1 MQYQD
6 FPILK
11 YVYRALLCILTVP
24 MIQGT
29 FSVFNEKPLNGAI
42 VKKQN
47 PVLTELDWIAG
58 DYQIE
63 KETYLNESFGFR
75 PFFVRL
81 HNQLDYMLFDKLH
94 ANSVIRGKNNYLFE
108 INYIKAYYG
117 DDFIGYDSIKTRM
130 HKLKKIQDSLDSKNK
145 SLILVF
151 ASSKGQYYPEYF
163 PDSLIFKKS
172 VTNYEVHL
180 QLAKELGIRYID
192 FNSYFLDNKNTTAY
206 PLYPKYG
213 IHWSYYG
220 ACLVADSLIHYIENL
235 RKIDMP
241 ELEWNTIETDQP
253 RFDDND
259 IEKGLNL
266 LFSLKGPDMAYPQIY
281 WKEETG
287 NSKPKVMVIAD
298 SYYWT
303 LFNMGVSNAFAENP
317 FWYYYSEVH
326 TPGQKYPQP
335 ANQVLLKQALRTQD
349 VYVIL
354 STDANL
360 TNLGWGFVEWTSRLV
375 DNNEYMNLDFE
386 ERVENLKNYIPTD
399 SAWIK
404 DIRMKAKERGIP
416 VDSMITLDAIWMIEQ
431 ESKPK

>member
-1 MQYQD
+1 
-6 FPILK
+6 
-11 YVYRALLCILTVP
+11 
-24 MIQGT
+24 
-29 FSVFNEKPLNGAI
+29 
-42 VKKQN
+42 
-47 PVLTELDWIAG
+47 
-58 DYQIE
+58 
-63 KETYLNESFGFR
+63 
-75 PFFVRL
+75 
-81 HNQLDYMLFDKLH
+81 
-94 ANSVIRGKNNYLFE
+94 
-108 INYIKAYYG
+108 
-117 DDFIGYDSIKTRM
+117 
-130 HKLKKIQDSLDSKNK
+130 
-145 SLILVF
+145 
-151 ASSKGQYYPEYF
+151 
-163 PDSLIFKKS
+163 
-172 VTNYEVHL
+172 VHL

-287 NSKPKVMVIAD
+287 HSKPKVMVIAD